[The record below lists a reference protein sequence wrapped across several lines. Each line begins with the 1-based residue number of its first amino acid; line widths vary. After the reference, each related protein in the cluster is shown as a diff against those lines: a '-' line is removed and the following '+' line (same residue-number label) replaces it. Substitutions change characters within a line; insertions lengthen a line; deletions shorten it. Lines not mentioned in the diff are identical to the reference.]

1 MSTKPNVYSR
11 STHYRPN
18 YNRSPQ
24 VLAEPLDVKLM
35 NAVSSLLIV
44 LFVGILGVAGLWALI
59 RNPIFALTDISVS
72 GDVQHNNAVTLRANV
87 APQLMGNFFT
97 LDLLKARHAFE
108 SVPWVRKAIVER
120 EFPNQLLVRLEEHQ
134 AVAYWGSVADSR
146 FVNSVGVV
154 FVANAGDLDNEIMPR
169 LEGPDSE
176 SAQVLSMYKALAPEF
191 DALKLPLKGLEL
203 SGRGSWKATL
213 DTGTELELGRG
224 TIDEVKTKVKRFVL
238 TLSHVLTRLEKKV
251 SALESADLRHEN
263 GYAVRVRGLRTSEP
277 VARK

>member
-1 MSTKPNVYSR
+1 VSVKNNVYSR
-11 STHYRPN
+11 HAHYRPN
-18 YNRSPQ
+18 YARAPE

-35 NAVSSLLIV
+35 NAVSGLLI
-44 LFVGILGVAGLWALI
+44 LAFVGILGLAGLWALI
-59 RNPIFALTDISVS
+59 RNPMFALTDISVS

-97 LDLLKARHAFE
+97 LDLFKARRAFE
-108 SVPWVRKAIVER
+108 SVPWVRKAVVQR

-146 FVNSVGVV
+146 LLNSVGEV
-154 FVANAGDLDNEIMPR
+154 FVANAGDLDNEAMPR

-176 SAQVLSMYKALAPEF
+176 SALVLAMYKALAPEF
-191 DALKLPLKGLEL
+191 QKLRLPLKGLEL
-203 SGRGSWKATL
+203 SGRGSWRATL

-224 TIDEVKTKVKRFVL
+224 TVEEVQTKVQRFVV
-238 TLSHVLTRLEKKV
+238 TLSHVLTRLDKKV
-251 SALESADLRHEN
+251 NSLESADLRHEN
-263 GYAVRVRGLRTSEP
+263 GYAVRVRGLKTSEP

>member
-1 MSTKPNVYSR
+1 MSVKNNVYSR
-11 STHYRPN
+11 HAHYRPN
-18 YNRSPQ
+18 YARAPE

-35 NAVSSLLIV
+35 NAVSGLLI
-44 LFVGILGVAGLWALI
+44 LAFVGILGLAGLWALI
-59 RNPIFALTDISVS
+59 RNPMFALTDISVS

-97 LDLLKARHAFE
+97 LDLFKARRAFE
-108 SVPWVRKAIVER
+108 SVPWVRKAVVQR

-146 FVNSVGVV
+146 LLNSVGEV
-154 FVANAGDLDNEIMPR
+154 FVANAGDLDNEAMPR

-176 SAQVLSMYKALAPEF
+176 SALVLAMYKALAPEF
-191 DALKLPLKGLEL
+191 QKLRLPLKGLEL
-203 SGRGSWKATL
+203 SGRGSWRATL

-224 TIDEVKTKVKRFVL
+224 TVEEVQTKVQRFVV
-238 TLSHVLTRLEKKV
+238 TLSHVLTRLDKKV
-251 SALESADLRHEN
+251 NSLESADLRHEN
-263 GYAVRVRGLRTSEP
+263 GYAVRVRGLKTSEP

>member
-1 MSTKPNVYSR
+1 MSVKNNVYSR
-11 STHYRPN
+11 HAHYRPN
-18 YNRSPQ
+18 YARAPE

-35 NAVSSLLIV
+35 NAVSGLLI
-44 LFVGILGVAGLWALI
+44 LAFVGILGLAGLWALI
-59 RNPIFALTDISVS
+59 RNPMFALTDISVS

-97 LDLLKARHAFE
+97 LDLFKARRAFE
-108 SVPWVRKAIVER
+108 SVPWVRKAVVQR

-146 FVNSVGVV
+146 LLNSVGEV
-154 FVANAGDLDNEIMPR
+154 FVANAGDLDNEAMPR

-176 SAQVLSMYKALAPEF
+176 SALVLAMYKALAPEF
-191 DALKLPLKGLEL
+191 QKLRLPLKGLEL
-203 SGRGSWKATL
+203 SGRGSWRATL

-224 TIDEVKTKVKRFVL
+224 TVEEVQSKVQRFVV
-238 TLSHVLTRLEKKV
+238 TLSHVLTRLDKKV
-251 SALESADLRHEN
+251 NSLESADLRHEN
-263 GYAVRVRGLRTSEP
+263 GYAVRVRGLKTSEP

>member
-1 MSTKPNVYSR
+1 LNAKPNVYSR

-18 YNRSPQ
+18 YARTPQ

-35 NAVSSLLIV
+35 NAVSSLLIM
-44 LFVGILGVAGLWALI
+44 LFIGILGFAGLWALI

-146 FVNSVGVV
+146 FVNSVGEV

-176 SAQVLSMYKALAPEF
+176 SAQVLTMYKALAPEF
-191 DALKLPLKGLEL
+191 DTLKLPLKGLEL
-203 SGRGSWKATL
+203 SGRGSWRATL

-224 TIDEVKTKVKRFVL
+224 TVDEVKTKVKRFVV
-238 TLSHVLTRLEKKV
+238 TLSHVLTRLDKRV

-277 VARK
+277 VVRK

>member
-1 MSTKPNVYSR
+1 VSVKNNVYSR
-11 STHYRPN
+11 HAHYRPN
-18 YNRSPQ
+18 YARAPE

-35 NAVSSLLIV
+35 NAVSGLLI
-44 LFVGILGVAGLWALI
+44 LAFVGILGLAGLWALI
-59 RNPIFALTDISVS
+59 RNPMFALTDISVS

-97 LDLLKARHAFE
+97 LDLFKARRAFE
-108 SVPWVRKAIVER
+108 SVPWVRKAVVQR

-146 FVNSVGVV
+146 LLNSVGEV
-154 FVANAGDLDNEIMPR
+154 FVANAGDLDNEAMPR

-176 SAQVLSMYKALAPEF
+176 SALVLAMYKALAPEF
-191 DALKLPLKGLEL
+191 QKLRLPLKGLEL
-203 SGRGSWKATL
+203 SGRGSWRATL

-224 TIDEVKTKVKRFVL
+224 TVEEVQSKVQRFVV
-238 TLSHVLTRLEKKV
+238 TLSHVLTRLDKKV
-251 SALESADLRHEN
+251 NSLESADLRHEN
-263 GYAVRVRGLRTSEP
+263 GYAVRVRGLKTSEP

>member
-1 MSTKPNVYSR
+1 MSVKNNVYSR
-11 STHYRPN
+11 HAHYRPN
-18 YNRSPQ
+18 YARAPE

-35 NAVSSLLIV
+35 NAVSGLLI
-44 LFVGILGVAGLWALI
+44 LAFVGILGLAGLWALI
-59 RNPIFALTDISVS
+59 RNPMFALTDISVS

-97 LDLLKARHAFE
+97 LDLFKARRAFE
-108 SVPWVRKAIVER
+108 SVHWVRKAVVQR

-146 FVNSVGVV
+146 LLNSVGEV
-154 FVANAGDLDNEIMPR
+154 FVANAGDLDNEAMPR

-176 SAQVLSMYKALAPEF
+176 SALVLAMYKALAPEF
-191 DALKLPLKGLEL
+191 QKLRLPLKGLEL
-203 SGRGSWKATL
+203 SGRGSWRATL

-224 TIDEVKTKVKRFVL
+224 TVEEVQSKVQRFVV
-238 TLSHVLTRLEKKV
+238 TLSHVLTRLDKKV
-251 SALESADLRHEN
+251 NSLESADLRHEN
-263 GYAVRVRGLRTSEP
+263 GYAVRVRGLKTSEP